1 LFRFIVVLDESQYII
16 NNEGYPEMTRT
27 AQEEYDGFVTKIRE
41 RMIKHNIKILDE
53 GYGLEED
60 ELEWHITAW
69 YINPEDEQI
78 IDCIVEFDT
87 CVRTEEPDE

>member
-1 LFRFIVVLDESQYII
+1 MLDESQYII

-27 AQEEYDGFVTKIRE
+27 AQEEYDDFVTKIRE
-41 RMIKHNIKILDE
+41 RMIKDNIKILDE